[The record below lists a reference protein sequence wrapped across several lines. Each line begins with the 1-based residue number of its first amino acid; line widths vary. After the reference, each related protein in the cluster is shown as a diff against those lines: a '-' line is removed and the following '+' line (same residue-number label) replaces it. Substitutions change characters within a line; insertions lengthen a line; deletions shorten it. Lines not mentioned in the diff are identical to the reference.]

1 MKKLLTI
8 LLLFLIITASLG
20 QTPKVN
26 QADLNRLVSY
36 MTGEFSSEEQAKTDS
51 LIFHIRLWMAPIWED
66 RQDGYWL
73 YVEQAAAGSEQRP
86 YRQRI
91 YHLYVW
97 DKETIASRVFEI
109 PDALTFA
116 GGWQNTSVFD
126 ILTPDELIDRQGCT
140 IFLKKTDQGHF
151 HGTTPGK
158 ECLSSLRGASYATSE
173 ATIMPDRMITWDR
186 GWNDAGELVWGS
198 AHTGYVFIKK

>member
-1 MKKLLTI
+1 MKKII
-8 LLLFLIITASLG
+8 LGLYAFSALSITYSQAPQVS
-20 QTPKVN
+20 
-26 QADLNRLVSY
+26 QADLDRLVTY

-73 YVEQAAAGSEQRP
+73 YVEQAAAGSEERP

-91 YHLYVW
+91 YHLSIW
-97 DKETIASRVFEI
+97 DNETIASRVFEI
-109 PDALTFA
+109 PDALTFS
-116 GGWQNTSVFD
+116 GGWQNTAIFYV
-126 ILTPDELIDRQGCT
+126 LTPNELIDRQGCT
-140 IFLKKTDQGHF
+140 IFLKKTGEGHF

-158 ECLSSLRGASYATSE
+158 ECLSSLRGATYATSE
-173 ATIMPDRMITWDR
+173 ATIMSDRMITWDR

-198 AHTGYVFIKK
+198 AHTGYLFLKK